1 MLSTQ
6 HSHLAPLKVCAHR
19 RSFVPT
25 IGGCARPPI
34 GCTLHLRLRYSRM
47 GQVSRLLD
55 FEPLTMC
62 NPDSK
67 SVRTAFANES
77 NANLSAL
84 SRLQTHGAKR
94 LLHLL
99 SRVSTG
105 ILPCLVLSS
114 TAFAS
119 CTPPPKMRAKIEAKA
134 SAETYANLGTWFG
147 NQKQFG
153 CAAEAFGTAARMQ
166 PDSESYQ
173 YMWGLSLYSAGHTA
187 DAERPLRIAVHL
199 NSSDVRPHLALGAAL
214 DNLKQ
219 TSEAETEWRAALAI
233 DPDSEAALDA
243 LSQDLVDE
251 KDYTAVVTLLGKPAE
266 TRVRSALQSLNLGI
280 AYART
285 ARLTMASDVLR
296 EGLNTAPNS
305 LPLAVEL
312 ALNLEL
318 LSRDE
323 EAYAVLDLALR
334 HHPNDMNTQ
343 ILYCRMLVSGH
354 AERAPQLAHQLLLAH
369 PSNWEVLYLNSLLE
383 TQDGDYKHARVHLE
397 RSVALNPGDPKSQK
411 ALGDAL
417 VKVQDLQGAREHFER
432 AIALGDPE
440 PEVQYELA
448 KVLQSLGDH
457 DQAQQRLRIY
467 QEVKAAQSDRIQ
479 AAGKSEVGDQA
490 MAAGDAAKAAEFY
503 REALATDPD
512 EPLLSYKLA
521 RALDKTNDLVNE
533 KAALQ
538 RAIQLNPNLAEA
550 QDQMGYLAARN
561 GDIAEAETY
570 FRAAIHASAS
580 YVPAWINLSATL
592 ASEARWQDATE
603 AVNHALAID
612 PSNAEARQLQ
622 QDIQAAQ
629 TKQ

>member
-1 MLSTQ
+1 
-6 HSHLAPLKVCAHR
+6 
-19 RSFVPT
+19 
-25 IGGCARPPI
+25 
-34 GCTLHLRLRYSRM
+34 
-47 GQVSRLLD
+47 
-55 FEPLTMC
+55 
-62 NPDSK
+62 
-67 SVRTAFANES
+67 
-77 NANLSAL
+77 
-84 SRLQTHGAKR
+84 
-94 LLHLL
+94 
-99 SRVSTG
+99 
-105 ILPCLVLSS
+105 
-114 TAFAS
+114 
-119 CTPPPKMRAKIEAKA
+119 
-134 SAETYANLGTWFG
+134 
-147 NQKQFG
+147 
-153 CAAEAFGTAARMQ
+153 
-166 PDSESYQ
+166 
-173 YMWGLSLYSAGHTA
+173 
-187 DAERPLRIAVHL
+187 
-199 NSSDVRPHLALGAAL
+199 
-214 DNLKQ
+214 
-219 TSEAETEWRAALAI
+219 
-233 DPDSEAALDA
+233 
-243 LSQDLVDE
+243 
-251 KDYTAVVTLLGKPAE
+251 
-266 TRVRSALQSLNLGI
+266 
-280 AYART
+280 
-285 ARLTMASDVLR
+285 
-296 EGLNTAPNS
+296 
-305 LPLAVEL
+305 
-312 ALNLEL
+312 
-318 LSRDE
+318 
-323 EAYAVLDLALR
+323 
-334 HHPNDMNTQ
+334 MNTQ